1 MKISYHRRRKIK
13 TRRIAL
19 RDLIL
24 RGINEPKDLAK
35 ELKVTLPTIKRDL
48 EALRTMREEDLTF
61 QTKQT
66 SQEILDKKDLILKM
80 LDDENYYNEN
90 GDLNISKITKENPKL
105 EVITSVKKFSDSSK
119 DKATKQLLEID
130 IRATDVYTLAYQ
142 KTSLA
147 NMDYTNN
154 IIIQK

>member
-13 TRRIAL
+13 IRRIAL

-90 GDLNISKITKENPKL
+90 GDLNISKITKELN
-105 EVITSVKKFSDSSK
+105 TS
-119 DKATKQLLEID
+119 
-130 IRATDVYTLAYQ
+130 RATVMSVL
-142 KTSLA
+142 
-147 NMDYTNN
+147 NGE
-154 IIIQK
+154 